1 MSMEEVQMM
10 LMEVAQML
18 MVVVHLKR
26 EEGPM
31 MMVMVMKVVM

>member
-18 MVVVHLKR
+18 MVVVHLKM
-26 EEGPM
+26 EEERRWN
-31 MMVMVMKVVM
+31 